1 SVGNPR
7 DRSTRQSG
15 SAPAIP
21 PPIVD
26 PLLTSGIRSASRR
39 HVLPQ
44 GGEQMTKADLIQS
57 VAALGMTK
65 KAAGE
70 MVDSLFGTISKTI
83 KKDGRFSYPGFG
95 TWTVRQRK
103 ARMGRN
109 PQTGAEIK
117 IKASKTVGFKPAK
130 ELKGG
135 L

>member
-1 SVGNPR
+1 
-7 DRSTRQSG
+7 
-15 SAPAIP
+15 
-21 PPIVD
+21 
-26 PLLTSGIRSASRR
+26 
-39 HVLPQ
+39 
-44 GGEQMTKADLIQS
+44 MTKADLIQS

-70 MVDSLFGTISKTI
+70 MVDALFMTISRTI
-83 KKDGRFSYPGFG
+83 KKDGRFFYPGFG

-109 PQTGAEIK
+109 PQTGAEIT

-130 ELKGG
+130 ELKAD

>member
-1 SVGNPR
+1 MSGALPR
-7 DRSTRQSG
+7 
-15 SAPAIP
+15 
-21 PPIVD
+21 
-26 PLLTSGIRSASRR
+26 
-39 HVLPQ
+39 VLR
-44 GGEQMTKADLIQS
+44 
-57 VAALGMTK
+57 
-65 KAAGE
+65 
-70 MVDSLFGTISKTI
+70 VDSLFATISKTI

-130 ELKGG
+130 ELKAD